1 MSGYRPD
8 GLEDAFTTGIGDQ
21 AHEAA
26 ASVDPGAAP
35 SSTAPGAG
43 PDGGLEPTDAAG
55 GGTVE
60 PHVAARDTTD
70 DLASPDP
77 GMTQDVQVPRI
88 GVVGWLRWIWRQL
101 SSMRVALMLLMLLA
115 VASVPGTIF
124 PQHAQDPA
132 KVATY
137 LTDHPALGPWLER
150 LQLFDVYS
158 SVWFSAIYLLL
169 FISLIACIVPRTRVH
184 LTALRARPPRVP
196 RRFDRFP
203 AQGGLTTTA
212 TPQEVAEAAAA
223 ALRGPWRL
231 LPRFRVDVAVDGD
244 DATVSAERGYLRE
257 TGNLVFHLSLI
268 GLLIAI
274 AVGQMLHYR
283 GQALVVQGH
292 GFANAVVDYDTFERG
307 TAFNPSS
314 LVPFTL
320 RLDSFS
326 ARFSPTS
333 LQPRDFTA
341 DVTVTQPDG
350 SASAQQIKVNHPLNV
365 AGANIYLQGN
375 GYAPDVVVRDAAG
388 NVAFS
393 GPVPFL
399 PQNAVYT
406 SLGVIKVPDVTSG
419 DQIGFRA
426 ALLPTAQ
433 QDTDGVWQ
441 SVAPQPVNP
450 LLVLTVWTGNLGL
463 DTGVPQNVYKL
474 DTSHLKQ
481 VMGADGQAVS
491 LKVQPG
497 ETVDLPNG
505 LGTLTFKALPRYV
518 ALDLRYDPALA
529 EVLVF
534 ALLALAGLATSLFT
548 PRRRIWL
555 RASAAGEGRTV
566 VTAAALA
573 RGDDIG
579 LQPEL
584 DRVLTVV
591 GKGLGIAED
600 DTTRDVA
607 VGDDADAVRNA
618 RTAHENEHPEEDR

>member
-8 GLEDAFTTGIGDQ
+8 GLEDAFTADDSGRTG
-21 AHEAA
+21 A
-26 ASVDPGAAP
+26 
-35 SSTAPGAG
+35 
-43 PDGGLEPTDAAG
+43 
-55 GGTVE
+55 
-60 PHVAARDTTD
+60 TTD
-70 DLASPDP
+70 DAVTDAGAMSEVNAVSAGTMP
-77 GMTQDVQVPRI
+77 DVQVPRI
-88 GVVGWLRWIWRQL
+88 GVVGWLRWVWRQL

-115 VASVPGTIF
+115 VAAVPGTIF

-132 KVATY
+132 KVAAY
-137 LTDHPALGPWLER
+137 LADHQALGPWLER

-169 FISLIACIVPRTRVH
+169 FVSLVACIVPRTRVH
-184 LTALRARPPRVP
+184 LTAVRSRPPRVP

-203 AQGGLTTTA
+203 AQGGLRTTA
-212 TPQEVAEAAAA
+212 TPQQVVESAAA
-223 ALRGPWRL
+223 ALRGPWRW
-231 LPRFRVDVAVDGD
+231 LPRFRVDVSTEGGE
-244 DATVSAERGYLRE
+244 ATVAAERGYLRE
-257 TGNLVFHLSLI
+257 TGNLVFHLSLV

-274 AVGQMLHYR
+274 ATGQMLHYR

-307 TAFNPSS
+307 TAFSPSS
-314 LVPFTL
+314 LVPFSL

-326 ARFSPTS
+326 ARFSPVS

-350 SASAQQIKVNHPLNV
+350 SASAQQIKVNHPLDV
-365 AGANIYLQGN
+365 GGANVYLQGN
-375 GYAPDVVVRDAAG
+375 GYAPDVVVRDSAG

-399 PQNAVYT
+399 PQNSVYT

-441 SVAPQPVNP
+441 SVAPQPANP
-450 LLVLTVWTGNLGL
+450 LMVLTVWTGNLGL

-518 ALDLRYDPALA
+518 ALDLRYDPALT

-548 PRRRIWL
+548 PRRRVWL
-555 RASAAGEGRTV
+555 RAGVAADGRTV

-584 DRVLTVV
+584 DRVLAVV
-591 GKGLGIAED
+591 GRNLGIAED
-600 DTTRDVA
+600 EMTRVAA
-607 VGDDADAVRNA
+607 VGDDASAVHDARA
-618 RTAHENEHPEEDR
+618 AQENEDPEEHR